1 MKKTLL
7 SVLAGLTVIG
17 SASALPTPEDRK
29 AMCEK
34 HPDKYVWVEKTQ
46 ACIPINPC
54 ASKLGW
60 DDPTVMQTYCANFFG
75 NFGEKQ
81 KLVHQRYIEQVL
93 KTKISE
99 TMPRM
104 FVSDS
109 YGDFIDAYKLQD
121 GGYIAFN
128 GKSDD
133 TDDDMVTAVCFA
145 HGHGTTGVN
154 DFRGCLGDFTQAQC
168 TDMADFMTL
177 LSDKLC
183 EGTLDTYSCIFYC
196 KE

>member
-7 SVLAGLTVIG
+7 SVLAGLTVMG
-17 SASALPTPEDRK
+17 SVFAAPTPEDRK

-34 HPDKYVWVEKTQ
+34 HPDKYVWVEKTK
-46 ACIPINPC
+46 ACVPINPC
-54 ASKLGW
+54 ASELGW
-60 DDPTVMQTYCANFFG
+60 SDPSIMQAYCANFVA

-99 TMPRM
+99 TMPRLY
-104 FVSDS
+104 VSKS
-109 YGDFIDAYKLQD
+109 IGEFIDAYKLQD
-121 GGYIAFN
+121 GGYIAFA
-128 GKSDD
+128 GDD
-133 TDDDMVTAVCFA
+133 KIVYDDVAAVCWA
-145 HGHGTTGVN
+145 YGRPTTGGG
-154 DFRGCLGDFTQAQC
+154 DFRGCLGDFTQKQC

-183 EGTLDTYSCIFYC
+183 EGQLDTYSCDFIC